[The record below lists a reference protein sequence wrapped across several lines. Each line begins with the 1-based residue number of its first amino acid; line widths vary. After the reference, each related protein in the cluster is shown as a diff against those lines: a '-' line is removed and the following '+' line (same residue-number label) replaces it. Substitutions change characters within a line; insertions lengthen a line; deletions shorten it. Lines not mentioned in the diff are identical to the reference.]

1 MYLQEG
7 ASWVQTSLYLSMFIQ
22 VNTYMFFFPKKLSLS
37 PPSVVNVV
45 NPTVNLP
52 FGDGSCHPF
61 MCDFWG
67 WFIVGFTTLA
77 DWWFGT

>member
-1 MYLQEG
+1 MGSDFIILVNVHPGQYLH
-7 ASWVQTSLYLSMFIQ
+7 V
-22 VNTYMFFFPKKLSLS
+22 FFPKKLSLS